1 MTDPLTSDGVVI
13 PEPWVEIFRD
23 EGRGTGISV
32 LPSIVTFPS
41 DVVESLSLE

>member
-13 PEPWVEIFRD
+13 PEPWVELFCD